1 MYIITTIILPFLV
14 AFNVGV
20 IFARGNWQRKF
31 SEGLFIAIIT
41 TIVIQIMYLYNHF
54 MELAK

>member
-41 TIVIQIMYLYNHF
+41 TIVIQLM
-54 MELAK
+54 